1 MKVFKMNK
9 KQKIAIFAL
18 PVLAIFMY
26 AIFQLAAIIFGRELA
41 WYIGFFIYWPIGCL
55 SFPLWIVGRKNFR
68 KLFRY
73 QKLNKQS
80 LFLLISPFIIAL
92 IGRFIM
98 EYYQVNIWA
107 RFVLVLYAFAN
118 GSLEEI
124 LWRGVYIKLFP
135 DKKLWGIVWPTLW
148 FSIWHYAPG
157 SVSTSFNP
165 FILMAGAGV
174 FGFCWSWLAMKTK
187 TIRWSM
193 ISHISTALV
202 RVVG

>member
-1 MKVFKMNK
+1 MNK

-18 PVLAIFMY
+18 PVLVIFMY
-26 AIFQLAAIIFGRELA
+26 AIFQLATKIFGRELA
-41 WYIGFFIYWPIGCL
+41 WHIGFFIYWPIWCL
-55 SFPLWIVGRKNFR
+55 SFPLWMVGRKKFR
-68 KLFRY
+68 ELFRY
-73 QKLNKQS
+73 NKLNKQS
-80 LFLLISPFIIAL
+80 LFLLISPFIMAL

-107 RFVLVLYAFAN
+107 RLVLVLYAFAN

-135 DKKLWGIVWPTLW
+135 DKKLWGILWPTLW

-165 FILMAGAGV
+165 FILMAGAAV
-174 FGFCWSWLAMKTK
+174 FGLCWSWLAMKTK
-187 TIRWSM
+187 TIRWSV